1 MKKEEIEGLV
11 KLRKYMI
18 EYYKTLDGGQA
29 SGTAVTLQRDVALVL
44 ETVVREMD
52 DLLSEY
58 VRFE

>member
-11 KLRKYMI
+11 KLRSYMI
-18 EYYKTLDGGQA
+18 EYYKTLDGGQN
-29 SGTAVTLQRDVALVL
+29 SGTAVTMQRDVAIVL